1 MFSIF
6 VIKGMFAKAIFSLE
20 HYEPKKLGPT
30 EPTALRFT
38 PLRDQF
44 EDAQY
49 MPNICPLHAQ
59 YMPNTFPIYATCP
72 PTPLAAAF
80 ARLKLV

>member
-1 MFSIF
+1 
-6 VIKGMFAKAIFSLE
+6 MFAKAIFSLE

-49 MPNICPLHAQ
+49 MPITC
-59 YMPNTFPIYATCP
+59 PIYAYYIPNICDVSSNT
-72 PTPLAAAF
+72 TSGSL
-80 ARLKLV
+80 RETQIGLIS

>member
-1 MFSIF
+1 MPFMFSIF

-49 MPNICPLHAQ
+49 MPNQ
-59 YMPNTFPIYATCP
+59 
-72 PTPLAAAF
+72 
-80 ARLKLV
+80 